1 MKKKEVVRS
10 ARNFTLIELLV
21 VIAIIAILA
30 GMLLPALNKARTR
43 AKGMT
48 CANNMSQLGKATII
62 YMSDFSDY
70 FPWGVYDGSA
80 IRYWWRT
87 KVDSELGPVCPMRDY
102 FPKDSSTGGS
112 RFAGIEKINTKYT
125 ISKFTCPE
133 VGIKNLGYTLT
144 GIYSNKAK
152 EENVLYFSIAFNTNL
167 GNTYGRK
174 PVRVNTVKK
183 PSICV
188 EYADSCGTGSTGWYC
203 RWHPDVNSKYDG
215 QAIPAR
221 HSNTANFVYL
231 DGHQAQVKYTDF
243 PSFKYDNKRFPY
255 NGPDWDPFAN

>member
-1 MKKKEVVRS
+1 MKKKQVVRFE
-10 ARNFTLIELLV
+10 RNFTLIELLV

-30 GMLLPALNKARTR
+30 GMLLPALNKAKTK

-48 CANNMSQLGKATII
+48 CANNLGQVGKATII

-70 FPWGVYDGSA
+70 FPWGPYDGA
-80 IRYWWRT
+80 AFKFWWRT
-87 KVDSELGPVCPMRDY
+87 KVDDALGPVCPMRDY
-102 FPKDSSTGGS
+102 LPKDPPGGG
-112 RFAGIEKINTKYT
+112 RFGGIEKINTKYT

-144 GIYSNKAK
+144 GMYSNKAK
-152 EENVLYFSIAFNTNL
+152 EANVLYFSIAFNSNL
-167 GNTYGRK
+167 TNTYGRK

-183 PSICV
+183 PSTCV
-188 EYADSCGTGSTGWYC
+188 EYTDSCGTGSTSWYC
-203 RWHPDVNSKYDG
+203 RWHPSVDSKYDG

-221 HSNTANFVYL
+221 HSNAANFVYL
-231 DGHQAQVKYTDF
+231 DGHQAVVNHSDF

-255 NGPDWDPFAN
+255 GGPDWEPFAN